1 MLIKISQ
8 VKTYRNVTKSVK
20 KIENVKV
27 SLFQMLVSVVHL
39 TMELVDIQNLLILTY
54 MLSQHSTRNHLLQQE
69 FVLISIT

>member
-1 MLIKISQ
+1 M
-8 VKTYRNVTKSVK
+8 VKTYKHVIKSVK
-20 KIENVKV
+20 KIENVKA
-27 SLFQMLVSVVHL
+27 SLFQMLVSVVLL

>member
-27 SLFQMLVSVVHL
+27 SLFQMLVFVVHL

>member
-27 SLFQMLVSVVHL
+27 SLFQMLVSVVLL